1 MIPVT
6 SRSSQHVGV
15 FGLGASGCATAQA
28 LIAGGAFVTAW
39 DDSEAAR
46 RKAAKEKIPLEHP
59 DNASWQKIDALVLSP
74 GVPLKYPKP
83 HPVVRA
89 ARSAG
94 RPIIGD
100 IELIQENTFEANFI
114 GITGTNGK
122 STTAA
127 LIHHVLQE
135 ANLSVQLGGNFGP
148 PALHLKPA
156 FQNDTIILELSSYQL
171 DLTQEAIFDIA
182 VLLNITPDHLDR
194 HGSMKAYFAA
204 KKQIFRNAAKKKQL
218 AIIGVD
224 DPYGQQVCAELNT
237 ANNWTVIPVSTE
249 RRPKNGV
256 YVKESVLHDKEN
268 NRIDLSGIHALQGPH
283 NWQNAAAAWAVL
295 QEYRIPAEKIEMFF
309 NTFPGLPHRLEI
321 IGEYDGILYIND
333 SKATNGHSCSRALS
347 THTDIY
353 WIAGGVSKQ
362 DGLRQTLPYLNRV
375 RHAFLIGDAADEFS
389 AALTQRGVP
398 STKSGVL
405 KLALEQAREAAARA
419 DSGRPIILFSPA
431 CASFDQ
437 YLNFE
442 KRGNHF
448 RKLVK
453 TIISGANE

>member
-1 MIPVT
+1 M
-6 SRSSQHVGV
+6 
-15 FGLGASGCATAQA
+15 
-28 LIAGGAFVTAW
+28 
-39 DDSEAAR
+39 
-46 RKAAKEKIPLEHP
+46 
-59 DNASWQKIDALVLSP
+59 
-74 GVPLKYPKP
+74 
-83 HPVVRA
+83 
-89 ARSAG
+89 
-94 RPIIGD
+94 
-100 IELIQENTFEANFI
+100 
-114 GITGTNGK
+114 
-122 STTAA
+122 
-127 LIHHVLQE
+127 
-135 ANLSVQLGGNFGP
+135 
-148 PALHLKPA
+148 
-156 FQNDTIILELSSYQL
+156 
-171 DLTQEAIFDIA
+171 
-182 VLLNITPDHLDR
+182 
-194 HGSMKAYFAA
+194 
-204 KKQIFRNAAKKKQL
+204 
-218 AIIGVD
+218 
-224 DPYGQQVCAELNT
+224 CAELYT

-295 QEYRIPAEKIEMFF
+295 QEYRIPTEKIEMFF

-347 THTDIY
+347 THTNIY
-353 WIAGGVSKQ
+353 WIAGGISKQ

-398 STKSGVL
+398 STISGVL
-405 KLALEQAREAAARA
+405 NLALEQAREAAARA

-448 RKLVK
+448 RELVK